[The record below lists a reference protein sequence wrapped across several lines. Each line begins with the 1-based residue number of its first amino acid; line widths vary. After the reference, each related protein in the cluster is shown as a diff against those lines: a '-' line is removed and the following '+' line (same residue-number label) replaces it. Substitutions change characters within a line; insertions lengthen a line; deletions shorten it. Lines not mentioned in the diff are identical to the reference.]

1 MMDQRELAKEL
12 LEKLKNLKEGDI
24 KKNLKLQKKLE
35 KISKLKDDIINSN
48 DVKNIVKMT
57 KNSDLLIK
65 ANYFII
71 NNGRESYD
79 ADIMSTPKDRVM
91 KVFMKYQD
99 TFTDEEYWR
108 ELRYV
113 YTLQDFME
121 LPYEIYKALFN
132 SKRSKKE
139 LLMDEEERV
148 FLEQLPDKLTIYRG
162 GASKESETGYGV
174 SWTLNKSIAQQF
186 VDRKK
191 YLVKDEMVVHQLEI
205 PKSKVVAYFNS
216 RQEQEII
223 YF

>member
-1 MMDQRELAKEL
+1 MDQRILAKEL

-24 KKNLKLQKKLE
+24 KENLKLQKKLE
-35 KISKLKDDIINSN
+35 KISKLKDDVFNSN
-48 DVKNIVKMT
+48 DVENIFKMNQ
-57 KNSDLLIK
+57 NSDLLVK
-65 ANYFII
+65 ASYFIDD
-71 NNGRESYD
+71 NGSLTYD
-79 ADIMSTPKDRVM
+79 SEIISSSKENVM

-99 TFTDEEYWR
+99 AFTDEEYWS

-113 YTLQDFME
+113 HIRQDFIE

-132 SKRSKKE
+132 SKRSNRE
-139 LLMDEEERV
+139 LLMEEEERA
-148 FLEQLPDKLTIYRG
+148 FLEQLPDIITIYRG
-162 GASKESETGYGV
+162 GALKESETGYGV

-191 YLVKDEMVVHQLEI
+191 YLVEDEMVVHQLEI

>member
-1 MMDQRELAKEL
+1 MDQRILAKEL

-24 KKNLKLQKKLE
+24 KENLKLQKKLE
-35 KISKLKDDIINSN
+35 KISKLKDDVINSN
-48 DVKNIVKMT
+48 DTKNIIKIYPNYEILVKASSFVNDNGSLT
-57 KNSDLLIK
+57 YDSEIESSSKN
-65 ANYFII
+65 
-71 NNGRESYD
+71 G
-79 ADIMSTPKDRVM
+79 VM

-99 TFTDEEYWR
+99 TFTDEEFWIQ
-108 ELRYV
+108 LKYV
-113 YTLQDFME
+113 HITQDFIE

-148 FLEQLPDKLTIYRG
+148 FLEQLPDTLTIYRG

-191 YLVKDEMVVHQLEI
+191 YLVEDEMVVHQLEI